1 MLSLRPLADSHV
13 HFSDHRQIRAFAE
26 YIHAFNLEAV
36 GIVSLPDFHRMNFN
50 PEAIYGKL
58 VAPALVDELV
68 EGDKDNRFN
77 PFSDVAPEVS
87 VFAFGGLD
95 YSGLVHQVAD
105 VEVDFAAQLR
115 ELHAIGFDG
124 IKMWAGKPH
133 FQARTGL
140 PLHGA
145 AYGPLFH
152 EAGRL
157 GMPVVIH
164 VADPPLFWRGQSG
177 GINAEL
183 GIRYDAPGV
192 PSFEELQ
199 RQAAAICAVH
209 GDTTFIFPHLLFR
222 AGDLPSFYTF
232 MHRYPNAVLDLA
244 PGLYFYAEL
253 YRRYEDARSFFHT
266 FRHRILFGSDGFWFP
281 GHRQD
286 LPRRSP
292 EENAEGTRRLLRFLT
307 SDAVFE
313 NPFEPTRAAVPTVTG
328 LRLPE
333 EVLDAVFY
341 DAFEDLM
348 GPTSRPVD
356 SRRLDAYLARFEE
369 RLRAIG
375 APDEDV
381 RGVAEIRA
389 ECGRLIEEN
398 PT

>member
-13 HFSDHRQIRAFAE
+13 HFSDHRQIQSFAG
-26 YIHAFNLEAV
+26 YIHTFNLEAV

-50 PEAIYGKL
+50 PEAIYAKMA
-58 VAPALVDELV
+58 APAIVEELI
-68 EGDKDNRFN
+68 EGDEDD

-95 YSGLVHQVAD
+95 YSGLVHEVAD
-105 VEVDFAAQLR
+105 AEVDFAAQLR

-140 PLHGA
+140 ALDSA
-145 AYGPLFH
+145 SYAPLFH

-157 GMPVVIH
+157 GMPVLIH
-164 VADPPLFWRGQSG
+164 VADPPLFWQGRSG

-199 RQAAAICAVH
+199 RQTEAICDVH
-209 GDTTFIFPHLLFR
+209 RDTTFIFPHLLFR

-232 MHRYPNAVLDLA
+232 MHRHPNAVLDLA

-253 YRRYEDARSFFHT
+253 FRQYEDARAFFYT
-266 FRHRILFGSDGFWFP
+266 FRNRILFGSDGFWFP
-281 GHRQD
+281 EHMTS
-286 LPRRSP
+286 LPQRTP
-292 EENAEGTRRLLRFLT
+292 EENADATRRLLRFLT
-307 SDAVFE
+307 SDAEIE
-313 NPFEPTRAAVPTVTG
+313 NPFEPTRATIPTVMG

-348 GPTSRPVD
+348 SPTSRPVD
-356 SRRLDAYLARFEE
+356 AQRLDAYLARFEE

-381 RGVAEIRA
+381 RGVSEIRG
-389 ECGRLIEEN
+389 ECARLATEGS
-398 PT
+398 P